1 MLSALRITA
10 VRGLLVIFLMAL
22 STIVAVERAQAVI
35 NDLQHELA
43 IEHSDPALE
52 LAAADDHHDH
62 AAVHDHD
69 HEDRVPDGDRDDG
82 APGPHHHHHAE
93 GPQVAALSTP
103 ALGSVC
109 LTRSEAVFARVDTG
123 SPRSLVFGLER
134 PPKSQGEDRA

>member
-1 MLSALRITA
+1 MLSALRVTA
-10 VRGLLVIFLMAL
+10 ARGLLVILLMAL

-35 NDLQHELA
+35 NDIQHELA

-52 LAAADDHHDH
+52 LAAADDHHDQ
-62 AAVHDHD
+62 AAAHDHD
-69 HEDRVPDGDRDDG
+69 HEDGVPDGDRDDG
-82 APGPHHHHHAE
+82 APGPHHHHAE

-103 ALGSVC
+103 ALGSVS

-134 PPKSQGEDRA
+134 PPKSQSENRA